1 MSTSKV
7 ALPTPF
13 FVFGVAAIGFV
24 AWLAYDAASASAT
37 SRRGGGSPPAAPL
50 DPLCG
55 PVEARLDS
63 LSPGQPRLVVE
74 EQLAGLVL
82 PQVDPIDVSSGKPV
96 CRERYIVTLTRPVP
110 KLMPAQSGGFTPG
123 PYTLTVEFDGTAAGH
138 PLTRLALAP
147 GASHPGPL
155 HPLPMPP
162 GVR

>member
-37 SRRGGGSPPAAPL
+37 SRRGGSSPPTGHL

-55 PVEARLDS
+55 PGEARLGS
-63 LSPGQPRLVVE
+63 LALGQPRLVVE
-74 EQLAGLVL
+74 EQLTGLA
-82 PQVDPIDVSSGKPV
+82 PHQIEPIDVSSGKPV
-96 CRERYIVTLTRPVP
+96 CRERYTVHLTHPVSN
-110 KLMPAQSGGFTPG
+110 LMSAQPEGFKPG
-123 PYTLTVEFDGTAAGH
+123 PYTLTVEFDGAAPGH

-162 GVR
+162 GVH